1 MNYTPEFLLWLSL
14 SFSIMLFGV
23 WFAYLYSKDKDKRKL
38 MFSIAFFTNTIGLMH
53 FLMEMVGYPIGEEKI
68 FHTVYLW
75 GGLVFLIAIFIAV
88 NEYIIGVKDFDKV
101 FRIFLLISICSLT
114 IVVIPFDITEFILGI
129 RRFIGL
135 EILMAGI
142 YQLYRTRSL
151 PILLFVSALI
161 CFVIFSITILVDMR
175 GYLSIFAAY
184 MAHFFILLTVIV
196 SYKEEATEGIQSY
209 FSLKKK
215 LQSTKK
221 ALQESEERYRV
232 IVENTDDL
240 IMLTKPDGTISYMSP
255 SCKDVLG
262 SPPESLINTK
272 LWDSYP
278 FYPDDVDRA
287 KEIHYKALE
296 GESGRNYEYRIL
308 SKDGEIKWVSH
319 SWSPIVEDGKLKM
332 VVSVIRDVTEKKKM
346 EEELTLKIEEL
357 EKAEKAS
364 LNIME
369 DLQETIEELERAKKE
384 VMEKNKQLEEA
395 MEELQMIN
403 RELNVARE
411 QLATLNKTL
420 EEKVKQRTQEVEKLL
435 KQKDEFIHQLGHD
448 LKTPLTPLTTLLP
461 IIRKKVDDPEL
472 QELLDTA
479 IQSVNYMK
487 NLVTKTLQLA
497 KLNSPNLQFKLEDV
511 KLREEVNEVL
521 ERNQNLFMEHNIA
534 VENLVDENLIVKADK
549 LRLSELLDNLISNAV
564 KYSPNGG
571 KVTIK
576 AEDIGG
582 EVKVS
587 IQDTGMGMSREQL
600 EHIFDEFYKAD
611 SSRHDFESS
620 GLGLPICKRIVERHG
635 GRIWAES
642 PGHGKGSIF
651 YFTLPNSAKQ

>member
-1 MNYTPEFLLWLSL
+1 
-14 SFSIMLFGV
+14 
-23 WFAYLYSKDKDKRKL
+23 
-38 MFSIAFFTNTIGLMH
+38 
-53 FLMEMVGYPIGEEKI
+53 
-68 FHTVYLW
+68 
-75 GGLVFLIAIFIAV
+75 
-88 NEYIIGVKDFDKV
+88 
-101 FRIFLLISICSLT
+101 
-114 IVVIPFDITEFILGI
+114 
-129 RRFIGL
+129 
-135 EILMAGI
+135 
-142 YQLYRTRSL
+142 
-151 PILLFVSALI
+151 
-161 CFVIFSITILVDMR
+161 
-175 GYLSIFAAY
+175 
-184 MAHFFILLTVIV
+184 
-196 SYKEEATEGIQSY
+196 
-209 FSLKKK
+209 
-215 LQSTKK
+215 
-221 ALQESEERYRV
+221 
-232 IVENTDDL
+232 
-240 IMLTKPDGTISYMSP
+240 
-255 SCKDVLG
+255 
-262 SPPESLINTK
+262 
-272 LWDSYP
+272 
-278 FYPDDVDRA
+278 
-287 KEIHYKALE
+287 
-296 GESGRNYEYRIL
+296 
-308 SKDGEIKWVSH
+308 
-319 SWSPIVEDGKLKM
+319 
-332 VVSVIRDVTEKKKM
+332 
-346 EEELTLKIEEL
+346 
-357 EKAEKAS
+357 
-364 LNIME
+364 ME
-369 DLQETIEELERAKKE
+369 DLQETIEELERTKEE

-461 IIRKKVDDPEL
+461 IIRKKVDDPKL
-472 QELLDTA
+472 QELLDTT

-487 NLVTKTLQLA
+487 NLVIKTLQLA
-497 KLNSPNLQFKLEDV
+497 RLNSPNLQFKLEDV

-521 ERNQNLFMEHNIA
+521 ERNQSLFMEHNIV

-620 GLGLPICKRIVERHG
+620 GLGLPICKKIVERHG

-642 PGHGKGSIF
+642 PGLGRGSIF